1 VRYQGIIFI
10 ALNTAIYALDYHTTS
25 YALSKNLGYEANP
38 LHIVTADGVV
48 PWIWALT
55 YPVQVV
61 LFAISTSKINNWAQR
76 NRGNV
81 FGSDIWS
88 LIFRNRIRKEIQDE
102 LPRIWIMLHAGLVG
116 FLLLHATVAVNNAC
130 VISLSGSCLFFP
142 TDLDFQFSYMI
153 GMIPAWVVST
163 VLALLVT
170 TVSVQRMLEA
180 QER

>member
-1 VRYQGIIFI
+1 MKYQIAVFI
-10 ALNTAIYALDYHTTS
+10 ACNTIIYVLDYYTTS
-25 YALSKNLGYEANP
+25 YALSNNLGYEANP
-38 LHIVTADGVV
+38 LHIVTAEGVV

-61 LFAISTSKINNWAQR
+61 LFAISTSKIHNWAER
-76 NRGNV
+76 NRGKV

-153 GMIPAWVVST
+153 GMIPAWVGST
-163 VLALLVT
+163 VLALFLT
-170 TVSVQRMLEA
+170 AVSIQGMLDA
-180 QER
+180 SER